1 MLRPGGRPPSVVTSR
16 RILLGAARSP
26 GFVNLSSKS
35 PKASGSEKHADALRH
50 LFHAAAG
57 QPADAP
63 CRELARP
70 RSVQRLDLGATVGDR
85 PDAGRDRLPHRG
97 GAPLRFP
104 CDAEGALSARGRTK
118 PRHRSPTPS
127 PNSPA
132 SAEPFVIPRLAI
144 GQIDRFFALLPASPL
159 PALNRLADDV
169 VKAFDR
175 FRSPLT
181 EAEIERRN
189 PDSLSAEEFRNL
201 CQWGYPYVFDAFR
214 FHMTLTGRVGEPEA
228 GRVRA
233 ALDEVFGSTL
243 AGPVPVDGIALF
255 VEPEAG
261 CAVHDPLLLPL
272 RAAARKKDCLKC
284 LPNWS

>member
-1 MLRPGGRPPSVVTSR
+1 MPSARSTGSSRCCPTSR
-16 RILLGAARSP
+16 
-26 GFVNLSSKS
+26 
-35 PKASGSEKHADALRH
+35 
-50 LFHAAAG
+50 
-57 QPADAP
+57 
-63 CRELARP
+63 
-70 RSVQRLDLGATVGDR
+70 
-85 PDAGRDRLPHRG
+85 
-97 GAPLRFP
+97 
-104 CDAEGALSARGRTK
+104 
-118 PRHRSPTPS
+118 
-127 PNSPA
+127 
-132 SAEPFVIPRLAI
+132 
-144 GQIDRFFALLPASPL
+144 L

-201 CQWGYPYVFDAFR
+201 CRWGYPYVFDAFR

-228 GRVRA
+228 GRVRT

-261 CAVHDPLLLPL
+261 APFTIHSYC
-272 RAAARKKDCLKC
+272 RFEKRRERKTA
-284 LPNWS
+284 

>member
-1 MLRPGGRPPSVVTSR
+1 MPMRYAIYFTPPMDSPLTRLAASWLGRDPFSGSTLAPPSVAGLTPAE
-16 RILLGAARSP
+16 IAFHTAAARRY
-26 GFVNLSSKS
+26 GFHATL
-35 PKASGSEKHADALRH
+35 KAPFLLAANETETSLVDALAE
-50 LFHAAAG
+50 FAG
-57 QPADAP
+57 
-63 CRELARP
+63 
-70 RSVQRLDLGATVGDR
+70 
-85 PDAGRDRLPHRG
+85 H
-97 GAPLRFP
+97 
-104 CDAEGALSARGRTK
+104 
-118 PRHRSPTPS
+118 
-127 PNSPA
+127 
-132 SAEPFVIPRLAI
+132 AEPFMIPRLAI

-228 GRVRA
+228 GRVRG
-233 ALDEVFGSTL
+233 ALDQVFGSAL
-243 AGPVPVDGIALF
+243 AGPVPVDGLALF

-261 CAVHDPLLLPL
+261 APFTIHSYCRFEP
-272 RAAARKKDCLKC
+272 RRERKTA
-284 LPNWS
+284 